1 MDDILAVIWFDD
13 NNYDHKRFILY
24 MIKII
29 LKCQNWNFQ
38 YRLNKLDWQRKWINV
53 KLKSIIKIPD
63 NIQYI
68 SFFVMCAKK
77 KMKSWDFSLQCQWMK
92 IKFNNMDGYIDYRSS
107 KFIYAINTTGNQR
120 TIFDNCKQIQKKNQE
135 LTKTTIDLKI
145 SQSLKWLLLML
156 LSSPW
161 IASVKNWIG

>member
-1 MDDILAVIWFDD
+1 
-13 NNYDHKRFILY
+13 
-24 MIKII
+24 
-29 LKCQNWNFQ
+29 
-38 YRLNKLDWQRKWINV
+38 
-53 KLKSIIKIPD
+53 
-63 NIQYI
+63 
-68 SFFVMCAKK
+68 
-77 KMKSWDFSLQCQWMK
+77 MK

-156 LSSPW
+156 LSSP
-161 IASVKNWIG
+161 